1 MCRQVGL
8 LKKTQERVREL
19 EHDAVGADKERARL
33 AAAAEA
39 QAEATH
45 ATEGEVQV
53 PGRWLVI
60 DGENPY
66 DFAAFAFAV
75 GHSKLCSTA
84 RSSTMQR

>member
-1 MCRQVGL
+1 V
-8 LKKTQERVREL
+8 ERERER
-19 EHDAVGADKERARL
+19 EKEERDRERARL

-75 GHSKLCSTA
+75 GHSKLCSSA